1 MVLDIMTVLAFV
13 FLVLYK
19 IASRII
25 SMSGGKDKVLIFRTF
40 F

>member
-1 MVLDIMTVLAFV
+1 MVLDIMTVLAFA

-25 SMSGGKDKVLIFRTF
+25 SMSGGAIRF
-40 F
+40 